1 MIGIHQDH
9 LNDTLRMESYD
20 FGEHR
25 LIYGEPTAISI
36 RLSRYMAKKNFLK
49 GALICALA
57 SVQLN
62 EKR

>member
-1 MIGIHQDH
+1 
-9 LNDTLRMESYD
+9 MESYD